1 MDVSTIS
8 VDLTPVVQAAPAIV
22 DITSTASKADW
33 EREREQLY
41 QQLDDKVL
49 SSSFLHFIV
58 ITNLSHRFFPFQ
70 DEEINQQSQLVEKL
84 KEQMMEQEELIG
96 ATRKDYESLQQE
108 MNRIQAENESAK
120 EEVKEVL
127 QVALLLPT
135 L

>member
-8 VDLTPVVQAAPAIV
+8 VDLTPVAPVAPVLPPVVAAPAV
-22 DITSTASKADW
+22 RADW
-33 EREREQLY
+33 DSERERLY
-41 QQLDDKVL
+41 QQLDDKVGL
-49 SSSFLHFIV
+49 LHCVGDLGFSKSLI
-58 ITNLSHRFFPFQ
+58 NLQ

-96 ATRKDYESLQQE
+96 ATRRDYESLQQE

-127 QVALLLPT
+127 QVC
-135 L
+135 